1 MKQEI
6 RLIGGTLRGKKIAF
20 PVSEGLRPTPSRI
33 RETLF
38 NWLMHRIRGA
48 RVLDAFAGSGALGF
62 EAFSRGA
69 REVVLLEKSPRVVHQ
84 LKQTCATLAVAAPVV
99 WQGDAI
105 AYLNNPDNAP
115 FDIIFLDPPFA
126 DADFSEYFRL
136 CAQPEILHP
145 EGLLYVESP
154 VLLTPSPDTWITLHA
169 KRAGDVFYALYSPVL
184 SKPHQ

>member
-38 NWLMHRIRGA
+38 NWLMHRIAGA

-62 EAFSRGA
+62 EALSRGA
-69 REVVLLEKSPRVVHQ
+69 REVVLLEKSPRVVQQ
-84 LKQTCATLAVAAPVV
+84 LKQTCATLPLAAPQI
-99 WQGDAI
+99 WQTDAI
-105 AYLNNPDNAP
+105 AYLNHPPNTP
-115 FDIIFLDPPFA
+115 FDIIFLDPPFT
-126 DADFSEYFRL
+126 DADYSPYFTL

-145 EGLLYVESP
+145 DGLLYVESP
-154 VLLTPSPDTWITLHA
+154 VQLTPPPDTWATLHA
-169 KRAGDVFYALYSPVL
+169 KRAGDVFYALYS
-184 SKPHQ
+184 KK